1 MTEASPKVFP
11 EARLRARAPTGS
23 PRPPLTLWVLRH
35 AEATS
40 GAPPGGGDRA
50 RPLTA
55 RGRHDATA
63 LGRRLA
69 AGPGVFGTAAAR
81 IPTGGQAG
89 ERIAAGSLP
98 VAMPEVV
105 VCSPAVRTR
114 QTAELVAIALDDV
127 PVVPDERLLR
137 GDGETVLQAVH
148 EVSGTPAG
156 VAVVGHNPTVFALTW
171 ALLDAPGSGDAPGR
185 PVGGEAGGEGGDRH
199 RLQQHGFP
207 TCTVAAVTFAVP
219 EWTAVRA
226 GTGRLAALASPPY

>member
-1 MTEASPKVFP
+1 MTLAP
-11 EARLRARAPTGS
+11 EGPGSSERAEEGAV
-23 PRPPLTLWVLRH
+23 RPPLTLWVLRH

-40 GAPPGGGDRA
+40 GAPAGGGDRA
-50 RPLTA
+50 RPLTK
-55 RGRHDATA
+55 RGRSDAA
-63 LGRRLA
+63 SLGRRLA
-69 AGPGVFGTAAAR
+69 AGPGVFGTAAVGAPGGSAPGTGAR
-81 IPTGGQAG
+81 PVP
-89 ERIAAGSLP
+89 LP

-137 GDGETVLQAVH
+137 GDEETVLQAVH

>member
-1 MTEASPKVFP
+1 MTPASP
-11 EARLRARAPTGS
+11 EAGPRTRTPTGS

-35 AEATS
+35 AEAAS

-55 RGRHDATA
+55 RGRRDATA

-69 AGPGVFGTAAAR
+69 AGPGVFGSAPASTPA
-81 IPTGGQAG
+81 GGQAG
-89 ERIAAGSLP
+89 EGIGAGSLP

-114 QTAELVAIALDDV
+114 ETAELVAAALGDV
-127 PVVPDERLLR
+127 PVVPDERLVR
-137 GDGETVLQAVH
+137 GDEETVLQAVH
-148 EVSGTPAG
+148 EVAGAPAG

-171 ALLDAPGSGDAPGR
+171 ALLAVPGPERAPSRSAGGAAEE
-185 PVGGEAGGEGGDRH
+185 GGEDGDRH
-199 RLQQHGFP
+199 RLEQHGFP
-207 TCTVAAVTFAVP
+207 TCTVAAVTFAVSAWP
-219 EWTAVRA
+219 AVRT